1 MVMIGETGSGKST
14 LLKQLLPI
22 ADGKSS
28 GSIETEL
35 LRDTNHFAYVSQF
48 VDNQLIMETPRDEL
62 KFILDNQGQ
71 SNNEIG
77 LRIAEIAS
85 FLGIINLLDEPV
97 KNLSGGQKQLIN
109 LASALILKPQVLLL
123 DEPTSQLDPI
133 AAEKLLQM
141 VHKVN
146 VEFDMTIILVEHKLD
161 QVIQYANRLVV
172 MEASHLVVDQSTS
185 AALQTIF
192 NNPRYKNYLTQVDRL
207 FLELRLPE
215 RVSLPLNNKELSSI
229 IHHHQTELQFKDN
242 EVPIQSDTELLSVN
256 RLNFRFDYN
265 GNEIVDN
272 VSFKLMKGLSYC
284 VVGPNG
290 MGKTTLLK
298 VITQQLQ
305 KQSGQILFA
314 GQKITRDFYRNVF
327 VLPQDPATLFAKDT
341 VAKELEFQ
349 IELSQS
355 QQKMSDVLEAF
366 SLEGLENVSPY
377 DLSGGQQEFLALAL
391 GFIKNPQILF
401 LDEPTKGLDPNKRME
416 LGRRLK
422 EFQEKGGTVFV
433 NSHDLLFAAQ
443 YFDRV
448 AMMFDGKLSDFNRPQ
463 TFFSHRF
470 FYTTEIN
477 KALRDIFP
485 KALSW
490 KDIERFES

>member
-1 MVMIGETGSGKST
+1 MIGETGSGKST

-71 SNNEIG
+71 SDNEIG

-85 FLGIINLLDEPV
+85 FLGIINLLDEPI

-146 VEFDMTIILVEHKLD
+146 VEFDMTIVLVEHKLD
-161 QVIQYANRLVV
+161 QVIQYTNRLAV
-172 MEASHLVVDQSTS
+172 MEAGHLIVDQSTS
-185 AALQTIF
+185 KALQTIF
-192 NNPRYKNYLTQVDRL
+192 VNSRYQNYLTQIDRL
-207 FLELRLPE
+207 FLELNLPE
-215 RVSLPLNNKELSSI
+215 QVSLPLNNKELSSI
-229 IHHHQTELQFKDN
+229 IHHHQAELQFKDN
-242 EVPIQSDTELLSVN
+242 NISIQSDRELFSVSQ
-256 RLNFRFDYN
+256 LNFRFKYN
-265 GNEIVDN
+265 GNNIVDN
-272 VSFKLMKGLSYC
+272 ISFKLMKGLSYC

-305 KQSGQILFA
+305 KQSGHILFA
-314 GQKITRDFYRNVF
+314 GQKLTQDFYRNVF

-341 VAKELEFQ
+341 VAKEVEFQ

-355 QQKMSDVLEAF
+355 QQTIENVLEVF
-366 SLEGLENVSPY
+366 SLKGLEDVSPY

-443 YFDRV
+443 YFDQI
-448 AMMFDGKLSDFNRPQ
+448 AMMFDGKLSDFNSPQ
-463 TFFSHRF
+463 AFFSHRY

-490 KDIERFES
+490 KDIEHFES

>member
-1 MVMIGETGSGKST
+1 TGSGKST

-22 ADGKSS
+22 ANGKSS

-85 FLGIINLLDEPV
+85 FLGIINLLDEPI

-185 AALQTIF
+185 ETLQTIF

-215 RVSLPLNNKELSSI
+215 RVSLPLNNK
-229 IHHHQTELQFKDN
+229 
-242 EVPIQSDTELLSVN
+242 
-256 RLNFRFDYN
+256 
-265 GNEIVDN
+265 
-272 VSFKLMKGLSYC
+272 
-284 VVGPNG
+284 
-290 MGKTTLLK
+290 
-298 VITQQLQ
+298 
-305 KQSGQILFA
+305 
-314 GQKITRDFYRNVF
+314 
-327 VLPQDPATLFAKDT
+327 
-341 VAKELEFQ
+341 
-349 IELSQS
+349 
-355 QQKMSDVLEAF
+355 
-366 SLEGLENVSPY
+366 
-377 DLSGGQQEFLALAL
+377 
-391 GFIKNPQILF
+391 
-401 LDEPTKGLDPNKRME
+401 
-416 LGRRLK
+416 
-422 EFQEKGGTVFV
+422 
-433 NSHDLLFAAQ
+433 
-443 YFDRV
+443 
-448 AMMFDGKLSDFNRPQ
+448 
-463 TFFSHRF
+463 
-470 FYTTEIN
+470 
-477 KALRDIFP
+477 
-485 KALSW
+485 
-490 KDIERFES
+490 